1 MVNGGFETGSLSPWT
16 CTGTAAVVKT
26 PVHSGSYALE
36 GTPSSSADAQCSQ
49 VITVAANHTYTLS
62 GWVDGSYVYIGV
74 TGTGTTD
81 TSTWTPGTTGYQ
93 SLSDSF
99 TTGAS
104 TTSVTIWVHG
114 WYGQPAYYADDISVS

>member
-16 CTGTAAVVKT
+16 CTGTASVVT
-26 PVHSGSYALE
+26 TTVHSGKYALE
-36 GTPSSSADAQCSQ
+36 ATPSSSADALCSE
-49 VITVAANHTYTLS
+49 VINVAASHTYTLS
-62 GWVDGSYVYIGV
+62 GWVDGSYVYLGV

-104 TTSVTIWVHG
+104 TTSVTIYVHG
-114 WYGQPAYYADDISVS
+114 WYGQPAYYADDIAVS